1 MAAVAAVAAAAA
13 AEKNDGGVR
22 ALRAGLPVR
31 RGAVPDGEDEALPV
45 CGDITFIAFGSAAK
59 PASPSRLC
67 DAGNLICIPDML
79 NDSGNRLV
87 SERHVAAAREQVV
100 TAADNLHR
108 VDVRVLTN

>member
-1 MAAVAAVAAAAA
+1 MMAAFELCAQGCQCGEVPCPMAKMKLCPCAA
-13 AEKNDGGVR
+13 
-22 ALRAGLPVR
+22 
-31 RGAVPDGEDEALPV
+31 
-45 CGDITFIAFGSAAK
+45 TSHYIAFGSAAK